1 MNTLLL
7 ATIFF
12 ADTVVY
18 PMQPEK
24 IDPST
29 VAVTNE
35 HSCGWWPYP
44 YHERY
49 RIMVDFDFDGH
60 DDMLLSE
67 PRASLEREEVRG
79 KFIAGR
85 MVFTRLLAI

>member
-1 MNTLLL
+1 MNALLL
-7 ATIFF
+7 VTIFF

-35 HSCGWWPYP
+35 HPCGWWPYP

-49 RIMVDFDFDGH
+49 EKFRVRQELEYKSDFDLQLDKIEEQAKKARDGKPE
-60 DDMLLSE
+60 D
-67 PRASLEREEVRG
+67 
-79 KFIAGR
+79 
-85 MVFTRLLAI
+85 